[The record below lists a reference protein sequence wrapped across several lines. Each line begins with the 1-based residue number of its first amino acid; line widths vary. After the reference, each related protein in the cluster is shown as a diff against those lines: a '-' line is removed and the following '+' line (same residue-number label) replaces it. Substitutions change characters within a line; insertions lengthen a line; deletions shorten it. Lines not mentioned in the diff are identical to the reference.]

1 MERYFGNHGGRFVPE
16 MLIPALEE
24 LERSWDILQKDE
36 TFHSELD
43 KLFKHY
49 SGRPTPLYYA
59 ENLSRYLGGAKVF
72 LKLESLNHTGA
83 HKINNVLG
91 QALITRYLGKKKLIA
106 ETGAGQHGVA
116 VATAAAK
123 FNMECT
129 VFMGEVDI
137 QRQYPNVFAMK
148 LLGAEVIP
156 VKDGTKTLKDAVNA
170 ALKYWI
176 TNLDDTHY
184 LLGSALGPHPFPTIV
199 RDLQSVI
206 GREVQWQLKEYKIK
220 KPDLLIACVGGGS
233 NSIGLF
239 HPFLKDKT
247 VKMIGVEAGGRGIAT
262 GYHAARLAGRPRE
275 GIVQGYKSYFLQDSD
290 GQLRRTHSICA
301 GLDYAGI
308 GPEHAYLFDEKRV
321 TYTNVTDSEAMD
333 AFELLA
339 KKEGII
345 SALESSHALAQAV
358 KTVPSMNSSEV
369 VVVNISGRGEK
380 DLFITARELDS
391 ENWINFLTREVNR
404 EQ

>member
-24 LERSWDILQKDE
+24 LERSWDVLQKDE
-36 TFHSELD
+36 TFYSELD

>member
-16 MLIPALEE
+16 MLIPALDE
-24 LERSWDILQKDE
+24 LEQAWKKLKNDNQFNEDLNG
-36 TFHSELD
+36 
-43 KLFKHY
+43 LFKNY

-59 ENLSRYLGGAKVF
+59 ENLTRYLGGARIF

-91 QALITRYLGKKKLIA
+91 QALITRHLGKKKLIA

-123 FNMECT
+123 FNMECRI
-129 VFMGEVDI
+129 FMGEVDI
-137 QRQYPNVFAMK
+137 KRQYPNVYAMK

-156 VKDGTKTLKDAVNA
+156 VKDGTRTLKDAVNA
-170 ALKYWI
+170 ALKSWI
-176 TNLDDTHY
+176 SNLEDTHY

-199 RDLQSVI
+199 RDLQCVI
-206 GREVQWQLKEYKIK
+206 GREVKWQLKEYGID

-239 HPFLKDKT
+239 YPFIEDHY
-247 VKMIGVEAGGRGIAT
+247 VHMIGVEAGGLGIKT
-262 GYHAARLAGRPRE
+262 TMHAARLAGCPSE
-275 GIVQGYKSYFLQDSD
+275 GIVQGYKSYFLQNSD
-290 GQLRRTHSICA
+290 GQVTETHSISA

-308 GPEHAYLFDEKRV
+308 GPEHAFLFDLGRV
-321 TYTNVTDSEAMD
+321 EYTSATDIEALE
-333 AFELLA
+333 AFKLLS

-345 SALESSHALAQAV
+345 PALESSHALAEAV
-358 KTVPSMNSSEV
+358 KTAPGMDKNKVI
-369 VVVNISGRGEK
+369 VVNISGRGDK
-380 DLFITARELDS
+380 DLFITARELDR
-391 ENWINFLTREVNR
+391 ENWISFLKEEVKNG
-404 EQ
+404 E